1 MQKYLLLHHKI
12 IVILLIS
19 IFYISCSNNNNNKT
33 ELENLT
39 DQEIKEIL
47 YPTNIDKS
55 ITYLNPDISIDER
68 VSDLL
73 SKMSIEDKAAQ
84 MVQGERKF
92 TSNKDILKYGM
103 GSVLSGGGSTPG
115 QNKVEDWNKL
125 IKDYQVAAFSRDLK
139 IPIIYGVDAVHGHAN
154 VVGAT
159 IFPHNIG
166 LGAANNDSLMF
177 EMGKIT
183 AKEVFSTG
191 INWNFAPCVALAMDP
206 RWGRTYE
213 SFSTEEEIVTRLG
226 RAYTKGANSVN
237 MVACAKHYLGDGGTA
252 MGTGLDN
259 KMDRGNTIIS
269 EEELKTKLLPPY
281 KAQVDQGVQTIMP
294 SYSSING
301 TKMHQHD
308 QLING
313 ILKNEMNF
321 NGFVISDW
329 EAMEEIPDASFEE
342 QVWIA
347 INSGVDML
355 MQPETWK
362 NTIDAIIKGIKN
374 DKITQARIDDAVSR
388 ILKVKFESGLFED
401 PLLQKNENKAEMLRS
416 EEAVHVATQLVEQ
429 SLVLLKNENNILPL
443 KENIKLYIAG
453 AGANNIG
460 LQCGGWTI
468 DWQGKIDSIEKITP
482 GVSILEGLQTYAE
495 SKNIQ
500 IITDESEASE
510 TDIVLMVL
518 SEKPYAEMQGDSE
531 DLSLTGSL
539 AHDGNKE
546 TIQFVES
553 LNKPTVSILMAG
565 RHLVNIDDYLN
576 DWESVV
582 MAYLPGSEGGQGIAN
597 VLVGKKNFV
606 GKLAMPW
613 YKDVKDIRKENVEL
627 LYKIGY
633 GLSY

>member
-259 KMDRGNTIIS
+259 KMDRGNIIIS